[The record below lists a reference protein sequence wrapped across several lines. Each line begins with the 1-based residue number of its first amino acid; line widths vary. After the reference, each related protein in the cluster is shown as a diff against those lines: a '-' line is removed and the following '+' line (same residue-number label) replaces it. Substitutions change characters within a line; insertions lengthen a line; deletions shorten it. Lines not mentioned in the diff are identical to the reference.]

1 MTPANRAGVVTFAGV
16 LFIVVGLFNV
26 FDGIIAMAR
35 PEQLFVGENAFVVKD
50 YDAVGVT
57 LLVLGCIEVLVGV
70 GILNKSRLAQ
80 ILGIAL
86 ASLGFLIHL
95 AYFRHYPAW
104 AVAMMVLN
112 IVVIY
117 ALTIHNDQFT
127 RARRRR

>member
-1 MTPANRAGVVTFAGV
+1 
-16 LFIVVGLFNV
+16 
-26 FDGIIAMAR
+26 
-35 PEQLFVGENAFVVKD
+35 VGENAFVVKD

-112 IVVIY
+112 LVVIY
-117 ALTIHNDQFT
+117 ALTVHNDQFKGT
-127 RARRRR
+127 RRRR

>member
-16 LFIVVGLFNV
+16 LFIVVGVFTA

-57 LLVLGCIEVLVGV
+57 LLVLGCVEVLVGI
-70 GILNKSRLAQ
+70 GILNRARIAQ
-80 ILGIAL
+80 FLGIAL
-86 ASLGFLIHL
+86 ASLAFLIHL

-104 AVAMMVLN
+104 SVVLMALN
-112 IVVIY
+112 LIVIY
-117 ALTIHNDQFT
+117 ALTVHNDQF
-127 RARRRR
+127 RGARRRR